1 MGRPERVERSVADLP
16 TLQSIA
22 GGFGFV
28 LEVKNRSQHWI
39 FKRPG
44 VQVDWWPS
52 TGRCAVNAKQLS
64 MRCEDQPSIR
74 ALLSYMAVS
83 TEPPSK
89 RWQHRQRAAGEGQ

>member
-1 MGRPERVERSVADLP
+1 MGRPQRVERSVADRP

-28 LEVKNRSQHWI
+28 LDVKNQNQHWI

-52 TGRCAVNAKQLS
+52 TGRCAVNAVQLRL
-64 MRCEDQPSIR
+64 RCEEPGTLR
-74 ALLSYMAVS
+74 VLLSYMATS

-89 RWQHRQRAAGEGQ
+89 RWQARQMSVGQ

>member
-28 LEVKNRSQHWI
+28 LEVKNQNQHWM

-44 VQVDWWPS
+44 
-52 TGRCAVNAKQLS
+52 GARLS
-64 MRCEDQPSIR
+64 SAARWAMRLTADRGPVMTR
-74 ALLSYMAVS
+74 AQWLR
-83 TEPPSK
+83 ESK
-89 RWQHRQRAAGEGQ
+89 AHAIPR